1 MIFEQTQTAGLS
13 NGIITNAAT
22 KLNNKWN
29 IATLN
34 SALILTASTTLKNG
48 SLIGVYMTTINI
60 VAPTILKKVWNMAVC
75 LAVLELPIEAIQEV
89 IQVPMFAPTTRH
101 NALSTGS
108 NAPEIK
114 KTTIEVTTD
123 DDWTMSVIATA
134 IATKISGL
142 LVELNITLTSD
153 LNDSFSML
161 ACNNCKPMN
170 NTPNP
175 ATI

>member
-1 MIFEQTQTAGLS
+1 M
-13 NGIITNAAT
+13 
-22 KLNNKWN
+22 
-29 IATLN
+29 ATLN
-34 SALILTASTTLKNG
+34 STLIFNAPTRSKNL
-48 SLIGVYMTTINI
+48 SLIGVNITTTKID
-60 VAPTILKKVWNMAVC
+60 APIILKKVWNIAVC

-89 IQVPMFAPTTRH
+89 IQVPMLAPTTKH
-101 NALSTGS
+101 NALSIGS
-108 NAPEIK
+108 NALATK

-123 DDWTMSVIATA
+123 DDWTIIVIPIA

-142 LVELNITLTSD
+142 VVELNNTSTSA

-170 NTPNP
+170 KIPKP